1 MFTQLSGLGGSV
13 TQFPF
18 LSYGM
23 GDVCKNCGKTD
34 FVNDTATGDRICTYC
49 GNVQLQNMLSEE
61 PEWRSYKEEGRGY
74 SFHSYL
80 LGNAYDD
87 ARVNTLSDSI
97 IPSNSLSTDFILDG
111 RDLDAKSSK
120 LMKRM
125 EDPQEL
131 KRTRKLLTI
140 HSIIQE
146 AANQLDVTQNVP
158 ICAFDIYSRCFT
170 LMHIRGK
177 RSEVIVSACFYLAC
191 RLTGCYRLLSEIVGV
206 VLADIRKVTH
216 LTQIIITELK
226 LSVPIPSDQDYIRR
240 YCACL
245 MLPAGVSTLAL
256 RLVDC
261 IREGKYPNVAGT
273 ALNAVGVLM
282 ASRLC
287 DVEDA
292 PSVELLATIASK
304 SEKNVVRLY
313 KAVYTHCDSI
323 LVALYKDDA
332 AMTAKGI
339 MKMTQKLDPKRL

>member
-1 MFTQLSGLGGSV
+1 M
-13 TQFPF
+13 
-18 LSYGM
+18 
-23 GDVCKNCGKTD
+23 
-34 FVNDTATGDRICTYC
+34 
-49 GNVQLQNMLSEE
+49 
-61 PEWRSYKEEGRGY
+61 
-74 SFHSYL
+74 
-80 LGNAYDD
+80 
-87 ARVNTLSDSI
+87 
-97 IPSNSLSTDFILDG
+97 STDFILDG
-111 RDLDAKSSK
+111 RDLDTKSSK
-120 LMKRM
+120 LVRRM

-131 KRTRKLLTI
+131 KRTRKLLSI

-146 AANQLDVTQNVP
+146 TANQLDVPQNVP

-245 MLPAGVSTLAL
+245 MLPADVASLAL
-256 RLVDC
+256 RLGSC
-261 IREGKYPNVAGT
+261 IRDGKYPNVAGT
-273 ALNAVGVLM
+273 ALNAVVVLM
-282 ASRLC
+282 ASRLS
-287 DVEDA
+287 DVEDG
-292 PSVELLATIASK
+292 PSVELLAAIASK
-304 SEKNVVRLY
+304 SEKNIVRLY

-323 LVALYKDDA
+323 LVAVYKDDA
-332 AMTAKGI
+332 KVTAKVI